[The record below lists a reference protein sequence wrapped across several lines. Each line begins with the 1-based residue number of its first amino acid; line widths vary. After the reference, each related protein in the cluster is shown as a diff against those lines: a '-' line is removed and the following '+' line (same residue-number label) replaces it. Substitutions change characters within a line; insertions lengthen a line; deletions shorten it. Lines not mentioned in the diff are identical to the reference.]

1 MIVEPLGEV
10 FVLVHD
16 SLVSSE
22 QPELV
27 TECEIDWIKIS
38 ITGNRDLYVAAY
50 YMPHRNHKDLDQL
63 DESLQK
69 LSDKG
74 CHTILCGDF
83 NCPDVDWTTG
93 SVPLGADNRSVQ
105 EKLVD

>member
-1 MIVEPLGEV
+1 M
-10 FVLVHD
+10 VHD

-38 ITGNRDLYVAAY
+38 ITGNRDLNVAAY
-50 YMPHRNHKDLDQL
+50 Y
-63 DESLQK
+63 ECLQK

-74 CHTILCGDF
+74 RHTILCGDF